1 MNSQLDIRHDQSLR
15 ALNTFGIDAKAYAYV
30 QICGVEHLRVVRDDP
45 ALSALRRLVLGGGS
59 NLLLTRDFDGL
70 VLHMSNKGIVVSGD
84 DESSVYVTAQAGEN
98 WHGFVQWTLAQGY
111 PGLENL
117 SLIPGSVGASPI
129 QNIGAYGQEVSET
142 IGSVRAF
149 DLESGEFVDF
159 ENESCGFAYRRS
171 VFNST
176 LKGRH
181 VIVSVT
187 FLLKPGGIP
196 SLRYPEL
203 QSRFGG
209 VVPTLAEVRETVCEI
224 RRSKGMLVRQGGPDS
239 RSAGSFFKNPIIGDE
254 LRQRILAV
262 SLENGFGE
270 PPMFPSEGRGWKV
283 SAAWLVEKSGFP
295 KGFRMGPAGVSSSHS
310 LALVNAGGAK
320 CRDILALRDLITVA
334 VKKEFGVELVQEP
347 VFIGDSE

>member
-1 MNSQLDIRHDQSLR
+1 M
-15 ALNTFGIDAKAYAYV
+15 ALEIVENVELGPLTTFGVGGRARFFADVRTEAELGSA
-30 QICGVEHLRVVRDDP
+30 VEFGRSNGLET
-45 ALSALRRLVLGGGS
+45 LVFGGGS
-59 NLLLTRDFDGL
+59 NVLVSDDGFPGL
-70 VLHMSNKGIVVSGD
+70 VIRVGIEGISVHEMGEMVS
-84 DESSVYVTAQAGEN
+84 VTAGAGED
-98 WHGFVQWTLAQGY
+98 WDGFVAWSVERNLQGLECLSGI
-111 PGLENL
+111 PGL
-117 SLIPGSVGASPI
+117 VGGAPI

-181 VIVSVT
+181 VIISVT

-270 PPMFPSEGRGWKV
+270 PPMFPSEGGGWKV